1 MSATPPAVAP
11 ATIPTGTPSPAGGG
25 GEGEPSGGGALSAV
39 TVSAA
44 APQRKVM
51 DPTVERLV
59 SGQSAYDESKN
70 VTRGEF
76 SPAGTGPGAVDGS
89 LEKLK
94 VRDFV
99 LDPFNIK

>member
-1 MSATPPAVAP
+1 
-11 ATIPTGTPSPAGGG
+11 
-25 GEGEPSGGGALSAV
+25 
-39 TVSAA
+39 
-44 APQRKVM
+44 M

-59 SGQSAYDESKN
+59 SGQSAYDESKK

-76 SPAGTGPGAVDGS
+76 SPAGTGPGAVES

-99 LDPFNIK
+99 ADPFK